1 MRDSYLYAYA
11 LLMLSGCTAYNNSVD
26 ELSESTYRMYAAK
39 PLYEIDSGVATLK
52 PGLLKAIMKTN
63 AQDGI
68 IDESCFTSTDSNKE
82 SCKQQ
87 RNIAISALML
97 TSEEICIKHRRSI
110 YGNEASSNLI
120 LGSLTNIFSGTATVV
135 SPATTKSI
143 FAALSL
149 FTNAE
154 RSLVNESIYKQ
165 MMVSSIDNKIVSKRE
180 ELASAIS
187 SKMNVSV
194 ADYSV
199 TEAMYDATK
208 FHSRCSFMEGLRFA
222 LIEGESNASAQKA
235 DALRRE
241 ITDIEMKMVLFKG
254 EDKVTSVLSERLKK
268 LYELLNELGVDA
280 VGFKP
285 SESQQAGS
293 KG

>member
-1 MRDSYLYAYA
+1 MRDTFLYAYA
-11 LLMLSGCTAYNNSVD
+11 LLMLSGCTAYNNTVD

-39 PLYEIDSGVATLK
+39 PLYEIDSGAATLK

-63 AQDGI
+63 SQDGI
-68 IDESCFTSTDSNKE
+68 IDGVCFTSTDNNKE
-82 SCKQQ
+82 LCKQQ

-120 LGSLTNIFSGTATVV
+120 LGSLTNIFSGAATVV
-135 SPATTKSI
+135 SPTTTKSI
-143 FAALSL
+143 FSALSL

-187 SKMNVSV
+187 AKMNMPVDAYSV
-194 ADYSV
+194 A
-199 TEAMYDATK
+199 EAMYDATK

-222 LIEGESNASAQKA
+222 LIEGEGNASAQKA

-241 ITDIEMKMVLFKG
+241 ITDIEMKMVLFK
-254 EDKVTSVLSERLKK
+254 EDNKVTSILSERLKK
-268 LYELLNELGVDA
+268 LYEMLNELGVDSLGGKSSA
-280 VGFKP
+280 SQKP
-285 SESQQAGS
+285 GP